1 MTATTPAIGQALDRF
16 DGVEK
21 VRGLAPYAFE
31 HPVEHPA
38 YLFAVQSTVA
48 VGRIT
53 AIDCSQASAQPGVLA
68 VLTYQNAPRLST
80 DDAELCILQSDDV
93 AFRGQIV
100 GGVIAETSEIARDA
114 AGMVRVDYEERPHN
128 LDLRGEVPGHRERLT
143 VPDEVLPIFP
153 MDTSQGDV
161 DAALASAAVQV
172 DQHYCTPWY
181 THNALEPHTTI
192 ACWTD
197 DGLTLHLSTQAV
209 TRIQAAVAGAF
220 QLRPERVRVISP
232 HVGGAFGS
240 KVYPRADVVLA
251 AMAARFVSGRPV
263 KFALTRQQTF
273 AQTGYRPPTFQRV
286 RLGADS
292 DGRLVA
298 IEHDSI
304 EQTSKV
310 RQFAEHSTRATP
322 SLYAAPNRR
331 TQQWVAEVD
340 VPTPTIMRAPGEASG
355 MFALESAMDELAI
368 ACGLDPI
375 ELRIR
380 NEPQVHPYFQLPF
393 SSRNLVA
400 CLREGARRFGWEPRD
415 PTPRARRDGGW
426 LVGTGVAAAT
436 YPVLRL
442 PGSKATIRVG
452 PDGRYTVLIAAVD
465 IGTGTRT
472 ALTQVAAD
480 ALQVDI
486 EQVDLRLGDST
497 YPPGAEEGASAGITS
512 WGATMHAAADQL
524 RQRLS
529 TEHGG
534 TVPADGLEV
543 TADTPD
549 NPYLKQYAMHSFGAQ
564 FAEVRVHERTGEIR
578 VPRQLGVFACGR
590 IVNPKTARSQLL
602 GGMTWGLS
610 MALHE
615 QTVLDLRFGHVV
627 NHDLAQY
634 HISSN
639 ADVGAIEVHWIEE
652 DDPYVNPMRTK
663 GVGEI
668 GIVGAA
674 AAIANAVYHATGV
687 RIRDLPITLD
697 KLLPVNRPVP
707 EVGG

>member
-1 MTATTPAIGQALDRF
+1 MSTTTPAIGQALDRF
-16 DGVEK
+16 DGPEK

-38 YLFAVQSTVA
+38 YLFPVLSTVA

-53 AIDCSQASAQPGVLA
+53 GIDCSQASAQPGVLG
-68 VLTYQNAPRLST
+68 VLTHQNAPRLGT
-80 DDAELCILQSDDV
+80 DDGELRVLQSDEV
-93 AFRGQIV
+93 AFRNQIV
-100 GGVIAETSEIARDA
+100 GAVIAETSEIARHA
-114 AGMVRVDYEERPHN
+114 ASLVRVDYEKRPHN
-128 LDLRGEVPGHRERLT
+128 VDLQAEVPGHREKLR
-143 VPDEVLPIFP
+143 VPNEVLPLFP
-153 MDTSQGDV
+153 MDTADGDV
-161 DAALASAAVQV
+161 DGALASADVRV
-172 DQHYCTPWY
+172 DHVYSTQWIS
-181 THNALEPHTTI
+181 HNSLEPHTTI

-197 DGLTLHLSTQAV
+197 EGLTLHLSTQGV
-209 TRIQAAVAGAF
+209 TGIQGAVAGAF
-220 QLRPERVRVISP
+220 RLDPSRVRVISP

-240 KVYPRADVVLA
+240 KVLPRADVVLA
-251 AMAARFVSGRPV
+251 AMAARLVSGRPV
-263 KFALTRQQTF
+263 KFVLTRQQTF
-273 AQTGYRPPTFQRV
+273 SLTGYRPPTIQRV
-286 RLGADS
+286 RLGAGR

-298 IEHDSI
+298 IDHRSI

-310 RQFAEHSTRATP
+310 KEFAEHSTRGTP
-322 SLYAAPNRR
+322 SMYAAPNRL
-331 TQQWVAEVD
+331 TQQWVAELD

-380 NEPQVHPYFQLPF
+380 NEPDKHPHFGLPY
-393 SSRNLVA
+393 SSRNLVT
-400 CLREGARRFGWEPRD
+400 CLREGARRFGWEQRD
-415 PTPRARRDGGW
+415 PTPRARREGGW

-442 PGSKATIRVG
+442 PGSKATIRAG
-452 PDGRYTVLIAAVD
+452 ADGRYLVLIAAVD

-480 ALQVDI
+480 ALQVDV
-486 EQVDLRLGDST
+486 EQIDLRLGDT
-497 YPPGAEEGASAGITS
+497 AYPPAAEEGASAGITS
-512 WGATMHAAADQL
+512 WGAAIYAAADQL

-543 TADTPD
+543 TADTPE
-549 NPYLKQYAMHSFGAQ
+549 NPYLKQFAMHSFGAQ
-564 FAEVRVHERTGEIR
+564 FAEVRVHEDTGEIR

-590 IVNPKTARSQLL
+590 IVNPKTARSQLI

-615 QTVLDLRFGHVV
+615 QSVPDLRFGHVI

-639 ADVGAIEVHWIEE
+639 ADVGAVEAHWIEE

-687 RIRDLPITLD
+687 RIRELPITLD
-697 KLLPVNRPVP
+697 KLLPVEEGSQR
-707 EVGG
+707 